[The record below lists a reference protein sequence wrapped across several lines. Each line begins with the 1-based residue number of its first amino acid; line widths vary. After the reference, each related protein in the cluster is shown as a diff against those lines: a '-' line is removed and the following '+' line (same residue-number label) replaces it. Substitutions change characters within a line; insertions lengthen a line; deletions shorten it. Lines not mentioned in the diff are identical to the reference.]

1 MRIRTLPIAV
11 PDIQDL
17 TYTYYKQPRKIIF
30 FDKDDKKGPE
40 FADEQAIAF
49 VLTKYPNN
57 DAAADFIDRGHYV
70 YHNRT
75 HTNPDDNILYFVS
88 DKELVRIAQD
98 KLWCGARPSHDLLV
112 KFVKDERIKLLSNLP
127 GVKEIDSFFI

>member
-1 MRIRTLPIAV
+1 MRIRKLPIAV

-17 TYTYYKQPRKIIF
+17 TYTYYSAPHSIIF
-30 FDKDDKKGPE
+30 FDQEDKKGPE

-57 DAAADFIDRGHYV
+57 DAAADFIDKGHYI

-75 HTNPDDNILYFVS
+75 HENSDDGKLYFVS

-112 KFVKDERIKLLSNLP
+112 KFVRDERLKILSNLP
-127 GVKEIDSFFI
+127 IKEIATFFI